1 MSVSCFAGDKSVMP
15 RAGLPPAAP
24 VIFHHGPMG
33 TSVLSLSG
41 EVVAAA
47 AKFVSVSHG
56 VAAMFAPSPAP
67 KACAPSCA
75 SPALSTACVTFSTSC
90 SKVKLKLNSSDSASA
105 KVSSHP
111 SRSATGWPWLAPE
124 TNLPF
129 AKRMFS
135 FAAAPVLTTR
145 HALLLLLLVNAVV
158 PLCAAKSL
166 MASSMRLACPS
177 ACADSCPSSAVA
189 FAALSVACASVPA
202 VADFSLKVLHFSA
215 PLAAHVC
222 HAAAAR
228 TSGTAC
234 FVAAPS
240 NAAIVASFLPA
251 AAATAFKA
259 FDTSHSSFAF
269 GCKSACLT
277 AVSAASGHSAQS
289 AATHSARA
297 FPLRWVMSLPFLV
310 FPRAS
315 HCPTLPHRF
324 APSAPTPPRQCAQ
337 AAQRV
342 PHHTARH
349 RRHSACRAS
358 RVTLAHCSQRRA
370 RVVRRGCVGRS
381 PARNRQLTPGTRAR
395 TALAQQ

>member
-1 MSVSCFAGDKSVMP
+1 MPFSSASCVSVRASCILCASAGVSLASVVSAISALFASHCVVFGPLCLLSAVVHASKRVFFSVSAARAIAAIAAMSVSCFAGDKSVMP
-15 RAGLPPAAP
+15 RAGLPPCAP

-41 EVVAAA
+41 EDVAAV

-56 VAAMFAPSPAP
+56 AVAMFVPSPAP

-75 SPALSTACVTFSTSC
+75 SPASLTAWVTFSTSC
-90 SKVKLKLNSSDSASA
+90 SKVKLKLDSSDSSSA
-105 KVSSHP
+105 EVSSHP
-111 SRSATGWPWLAPE
+111 ARSLTAAPAPAPE

-135 FAAAPVLTTR
+135 FAPAFALNTR

-166 MASSMRLACPS
+166 VASSMRLACPS
-177 ACADSCPSSAVA
+177 ACADSCPASAVA

-228 TSGTAC
+228 TSGPAC

-240 NAAIVASFLPA
+240 N
-251 AAATAFKA
+251 
-259 FDTSHSSFAF
+259 
-269 GCKSACLT
+269 G
-277 AVSAASGHSAQS
+277 G
-289 AATHSARA
+289 
-297 FPLRWVMSLPFLV
+297 
-310 FPRAS
+310 
-315 HCPTLPHRF
+315 
-324 APSAPTPPRQCAQ
+324 
-337 AAQRV
+337 
-342 PHHTARH
+342 
-349 RRHSACRAS
+349 
-358 RVTLAHCSQRRA
+358 
-370 RVVRRGCVGRS
+370 
-381 PARNRQLTPGTRAR
+381 
-395 TALAQQ
+395 